1 MNQPQTQA
9 TGLATVL
16 EKFLVKIGDAKVF
29 ILSTFDGVEL
39 MTVYKDPS
47 TSQQSN
53 FDKHTID
60 SLVSSYATSI
70 VQASKIG
77 GGAPLYSMSW
87 MERGSL
93 IHIKLEA
100 LVVTLVMDDNA
111 NLGLIDEHIVLLKR
125 ILGPFSNSNF
135 ISVTL

>member
-1 MNQPQTQA
+1 M
-9 TGLATVL
+9 
-16 EKFLVKIGDAKVF
+16 
-29 ILSTFDGVEL
+29 
-39 MTVYKDPS
+39 
-47 TSQQSN
+47 
-53 FDKHTID
+53 
-60 SLVSSYATSI
+60 
-70 VQASKIG
+70 
-77 GGAPLYSMSW
+77 YSMSW

-100 LVVTLVMDDNA
+100 LVVTLVMDENA